1 MQKAFF
7 LLVSLALASV
17 FAPAARAQNID
28 AGVIDIAANAAPTT
42 AVSVS
47 GSTPEL
53 ESLART
59 AFNAHGAFRVA
70 TAGAYAIEFAAA
82 GPSQVTVTVR
92 RGSGTPVLTQ
102 TVSGASARNALL
114 RAADAAVEKITGLRG
129 WFAGRIVF
137 TSEKDGQ
144 KLLVTGDLFFGELQ
158 SHPVG
163 KQQVIGPRWSPDG
176 SRIVFTS
183 YRTGFPDIYV
193 LDLQS
198 RQLAHLV
205 SLKGTNSGGRFS
217 PDGAQL
223 AMVLSGTGN
232 PEVWI
237 GTAEGK
243 QLRRLT
249 RTPGVEASPAWSP
262 DGGRLVFTSEQ
273 GGRPQLY
280 VMGAAGGAMTRVPT
294 DISRYCA
301 EPDWSAADP
310 QKIAFTAAQGRGY
323 QIAVFDFR
331 TGKSEWATSAP
342 TDAIE
347 AVWLPDAR
355 HLLCTFRGAN
365 TRRLHIVDTLSKR
378 AVPVGPA
385 SFGQSGNASYLPAR
399 R

>member
-7 LLVSLALASV
+7 LTFALVLSAFVGSAH
-17 FAPAARAQNID
+17 AQID
-28 AGVIDIAANAAPTT
+28 AGVVSVAADAANTT

-47 GSTPEL
+47 ASTPEL
-53 ESLART
+53 ENLART
-59 AFNAHGAFRVA
+59 AFNAHGAFKVA
-70 TAGAYAIEFAAA
+70 ASGAFAIEFTAA
-82 GPSQVTVTVR
+82 GGSQVTVNVR
-92 RGSGTPVLTQ
+92 RGSGTAVLTQ
-102 TVSGASARNALL
+102 TVSGSSARNALL
-114 RAADAAVEKITGLRG
+114 RAADLAVEKITGRPG
-129 WFAGRIVF
+129 WFAGKIVF
-137 TSEKDGQ
+137 TSEKAGQ
-144 KLLVTGDLFFGELQ
+144 NLLVTGDLFFGDLQ

-176 SRIVFTS
+176 SKVIFTS

-193 LDLQS
+193 LDLNT
-198 RQLAHLV
+198 RQLAHLI

-217 PDGAQL
+217 PNGSQL

-237 GTAEGK
+237 SNAEGK

-280 VMGAAGGAMTRVPT
+280 VMSAAGGSMSRVPT

-301 EPDWSAADP
+301 EPDWSTADP

-355 HLLCTFRGAN
+355 HILCTFRAAN
-365 TRRLHIVDTLSKR
+365 TRRLHLVDTLTRK

-385 SFGQSGNASYLPAR
+385 SFGPSGNASYLPAR

>member
-7 LLVSLALASV
+7 LSAALALSAFTSR
-17 FAPAARAQNID
+17 APAQID
-28 AGVIDIAANAAPTT
+28 AGVVSVAADAANST
-42 AVSVS
+42 AVSVK

-53 ESLART
+53 DSLART
-59 AFNAHGAFRVA
+59 AFNAHGAFKVA
-70 TAGAYAIEFAAA
+70 ASGAFAIEFTAA
-82 GPSQVTVTVR
+82 GNNQVAVSVR
-92 RGSGTPVLTQ
+92 RGSGTAVLTQ

-114 RAADAAVEKITGLRG
+114 RAADLAVEKITGRPG
-129 WFAGRIVF
+129 WFAGKIVF
-137 TSEKDGQ
+137 TSEKSGQ
-144 KLLVTGDLFFGELQ
+144 NLLVTGDLFFGDLQ

-176 SRIVFTS
+176 SKVIFTS

-193 LDLQS
+193 LDLTT
-198 RQLAHLV
+198 RQLAHLI

-217 PDGAQL
+217 PDGRQL

-237 GTAEGK
+237 SNAEGK

-280 VMGAAGGAMTRVPT
+280 VMAAAGGNMSRVPT

-301 EPDWSAADP
+301 EPDWSTTDP

-355 HLLCTFRGAN
+355 HILCTFRAAN
-365 TRRLHIVDTLSKR
+365 SRRLHIVDTLTRK

>member
-7 LLVSLALASV
+7 LSALLVLSFLAAT
-17 FAPAARAQNID
+17 AQSKID
-28 AGVIDIAANAAPTT
+28 AGVVNVAADAANTT
-42 AVSVS
+42 TVSVS
-47 GSTPEL
+47 ASAPEL
-53 ESLART
+53 QSLART
-59 AFNAHGAFRVA
+59 AFGTHGGFRLTSSGAFSVA
-70 TAGAYAIEFAAA
+70 FAPAGAN
-82 GPSQVTVTVR
+82 QVSVTVR
-92 RGSGTPVLTQ
+92 RGTGTPVLTQ
-102 TVSGASARNALL
+102 TVAGTSMRNALL
-114 RAADAAVEKITGLRG
+114 RAADVAVERMTGQRG

-137 TSEKDGQ
+137 TSEKAGQ
-144 KLLVTGDLFFGELQ
+144 NLLVTGDLFFGELQ

-176 SRIVFTS
+176 SKVVFTS

-193 LDLQS
+193 LDLNT

-217 PDGAQL
+217 PDGTQL

-237 GTAEGK
+237 GNAEGK

-262 DGGRLVFTSEQ
+262 DGGRLIFTSEQ

-280 VMGAAGGAMTRVPT
+280 VMSAAGGSMSRVPT

-301 EPDWSAADP
+301 EPDWSATDP

-331 TGKSEWATSAP
+331 TGRSDWATSAP
-342 TDAIE
+342 MDAVE

-355 HLLCTFRGAN
+355 HILCTFRAAN
-365 TRRLHIVDTLSKR
+365 TRRLHVVDTLTRK
-378 AVPVGPA
+378 AFPIGPA
-385 SFGQSGNASYLPAR
+385 SFGPSGNASYLPAR